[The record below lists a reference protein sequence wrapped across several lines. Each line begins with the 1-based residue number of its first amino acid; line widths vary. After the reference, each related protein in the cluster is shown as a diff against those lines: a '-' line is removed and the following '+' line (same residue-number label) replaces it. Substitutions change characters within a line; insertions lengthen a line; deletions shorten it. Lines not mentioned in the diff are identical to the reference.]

1 MMPPLKIYYTGNIEE
16 LPKHLEDMGKM
27 YKNDMNIPP
36 HSLTVVLKGDKVSLL
51 HSLEKKGRS
60 EGYHVV
66 TIEGD
71 LYMGEDFEDT
81 DPFRLDNR
89 LGWQWPFNSDGNT
102 RTLIFYI
109 GTERM
114 AA

>member
-1 MMPPLKIYYTGNIEE
+1 
-16 LPKHLEDMGKM
+16 
-27 YKNDMNIPP
+27 
-36 HSLTVVLKGDKVSLL
+36 
-51 HSLEKKGRS
+51 
-60 EGYHVV
+60 
-66 TIEGD
+66 
-71 LYMGEDFEDT
+71 MGEDFEDT